1 MIIIEY
7 TVEHPEGR
15 FVEISKEEFFNIEE
29 TEEVQ
34 SDG

>member
-1 MIIIEY
+1 MRIKEY

-29 TEEVQ
+29 SEEEQ